1 MALDYTVIGQR
12 IKQARLAKNL
22 TQEDL
27 AEKLNVSRQ
36 SVTKWES
43 GKSLPNLENIKEIS
57 NIFSVSIDLL
67 VGD

>member
-1 MALDYTVIGQR
+1 MEFKKKLKYLR
-12 IKQARLAKNL
+12 KQKGF

-43 GKSLPNLENIKEIS
+43 GKSLPNLVNIKEIL

-67 VGD
+67 LGD

>member
-1 MALDYTVIGQR
+1 MELKKKLKYLR
-12 IKQARLAKNL
+12 KQKGL